1 MPRLNRTNRNIEQE
15 ETVNR
20 VLNNDIQS
28 LDQQLN
34 QSKTDLIR
42 ALNADPK
49 NKYAS
54 LELSEKEFIKSFLG
68 IVFRE
73 IVLFRTLLGCF
84 RSEN

>member
-1 MPRLNRTNRNIEQE
+1 MPRLNRTNRNIERE

-20 VLNNDIQS
+20 MLNNDLQS

-34 QSKTDLIR
+34 QSKTDLIH
-42 ALNADPK
+42 ALNADPD
-49 NKYAS
+49 KYAS

-68 IVFRE
+68 IIFKK

>member
-15 ETVNR
+15 ETVKR

-42 ALNADPK
+42 TLNADP

-54 LELSEKEFIKSFLG
+54 LELPEKESIKSFLG
-68 IVFRE
+68 IIFKK
-73 IVLFRTLLGCF
+73 IVLFRTLLGCL
-84 RSEN
+84 RSQN